1 MGNWTVHLFTT
12 ENDTEYLR
20 WIVYFRAVDGLE
32 EGAKIF
38 LTSLHPPKNP
48 RAHPLGAFKP
58 RCPTPLTQNARSQ
71 LS

>member
-1 MGNWTVHLFTT
+1 MGNWTVHLCDCVSK

-38 LTSLHPPKNP
+38 LTSLYPSLKT
-48 RAHPLGAFKP
+48 LG
-58 RCPTPLTQNARSQ
+58 PTPSVHLNQEAPPP
-71 LS
+71 